1 MRRRRG
7 SLRRNFSKFLKVTPV
22 LARSPSAEMSHQ
34 MPVAIG
40 RKSRMKPRELLSPS
54 DESRLQVVG
63 EPKDKEA
70 ELVEKFSVNINFGRL
85 HRSTGRPAVPL
96 DVAEREDKREEQ
108 AAEQV
113 RPSDPFIRSAHQI
126 TDNSQRKAAVSDAT
140 RSQDQQG

>member
-7 SLRRNFSKFLKVTPV
+7 NLQRNLSKFLKVTPV

-85 HRSTGRPAVPL
+85 HVPL
-96 DVAEREDKREEQ
+96 DVAEREDKREEL

>member
-1 MRRRRG
+1 
-7 SLRRNFSKFLKVTPV
+7 
-22 LARSPSAEMSHQ
+22 
-34 MPVAIG
+34 
-40 RKSRMKPRELLSPS
+40 MKPRELLSPS

-113 RPSDPFIRSAHQI
+113 RPSAGRDRCQLPEESRRLRRHEEPGPARVRLLRVLQCRWWRL
-126 TDNSQRKAAVSDAT
+126 QVVSK
-140 RSQDQQG
+140 

>member
-1 MRRRRG
+1 
-7 SLRRNFSKFLKVTPV
+7 
-22 LARSPSAEMSHQ
+22 
-34 MPVAIG
+34 
-40 RKSRMKPRELLSPS
+40 MKPRELLSPS

-96 DVAEREDKREEQ
+96 DVAEREDKREEL